1 MKSVLSVLGIIGLL
15 LGLSA
20 FSFFDQN
27 KDWEIPAKY
36 QKMSNPTDPDDEEG
50 LEIGEELY
58 MKHCKS
64 CHGKEGY
71 GDGSKAKDLDGDLGD
86 FSSEE
91 FQAQKDG
98 VIFYK
103 SYIGRGDM
111 PNFEKKITDQEE
123 MWFVINY
130 VRSLGE

>member
-1 MKSVLSVLGIIGLL
+1 MKSVLSILGIVGLL

-36 QKMSNPTDPDDEEG
+36 QKMTNPTDPEDEEG

-98 VIFYK
+98 VLFYK
-103 SYIGRGDM
+103 SYIGKGDM

-123 MWFVINY
+123 MWYVINY
-130 VRSLGE
+130 LRSLGE